1 MSAAEQGTWH
11 GVVVVRPTEAV
22 ATQQGLP
29 AFVGVSAATAAARG
43 LSMSLLELPPGAV
56 GEPHAHV
63 GFETAIHVI
72 EGRIETRYGPGLC
85 HRAVTCAG
93 DFLFIAPDVPHQS
106 VNLSTTETARA
117 VVARNTAREEESVRP
132 YAPGAAAERRPRPL
146 SARRTAARAP
156 RSTAAAGRARA
167 SAGRRSSGR

>member
-22 ATQQGLP
+22 ATEQGLP

-63 GFETAIHVI
+63 GFETAIYLL
-72 EGRIETRYGPGLC
+72 EGRVETHWGDGL
-85 HRAVTCAG
+85 RASIVSEAG
-93 DFLFIAPDVPHQS
+93 EFIFIAPGVPHQPR
-106 VNLSTTETARA
+106 NLDAERPARA
-117 VVARNTAREEESVRP
+117 IVARNTPREQESVVP
-132 YAPGAAAERRPRPL
+132 YEVTSIAN
-146 SARRTAARAP
+146 
-156 RSTAAAGRARA
+156 A
-167 SAGRRSSGR
+167 SNASR